1 MLKYI
6 LLDVDDTILD
16 FRKSQDEAI
25 KYMLDY
31 FGVFVDDKMPEVY
44 HECNAKC
51 WRAYER
57 GEISQAEIF
66 PMRFKLLFDHYSID
80 TVPYMDAEHVYHP
93 KLDTLA
99 YPREGAMDFLREIS
113 TRYKIYIITNG
124 AAKTQDMRLSS
135 SGIDKIVD
143 GIYISERV
151 GYSKPNVKFFQAL
164 KDSVEGFDER
174 EAVVIG
180 DSLTSDIR
188 GGNNVGIRTI
198 WYNPKGVENTTDVRP
213 DYIVST
219 YREILDILPNL

>member
-1 MLKYI
+1 MLRYI

-31 FGVFVDDKMPEVY
+31 FGVFIDESMPEVY

-66 PMRFKLLFDHYSID
+66 PLRFKLLFDHYGID
-80 TVPYMDAEHVYHP
+80 TVPYMDAEHIYHP

-99 YPREGAMDFLREIS
+99 YPRDGAMDFLSKIVE
-113 TRYKIYIITNG
+113 RYHVYIITNG
-124 AAKTQDMRLSS
+124 AMRTQDMRLSK
-135 SGIDKIVD
+135 SGIADMVD
-143 GIYISERV
+143 GIFISERV
-151 GYSKPNVKFFQAL
+151 GFSKPNIRFFEAVR
-164 KDSVEGFDER
+164 DSIDGFDER
-174 EAVVIG
+174 DAVVIG

-188 GGNNVGIRTI
+188 GGNNADIRTI
-198 WYNPKGVENTTDVRP
+198 WYNPKSMPNTTDVRP
-213 DYIVST
+213 DYIATS
-219 YREILDILPNL
+219 YEEILEILQTL